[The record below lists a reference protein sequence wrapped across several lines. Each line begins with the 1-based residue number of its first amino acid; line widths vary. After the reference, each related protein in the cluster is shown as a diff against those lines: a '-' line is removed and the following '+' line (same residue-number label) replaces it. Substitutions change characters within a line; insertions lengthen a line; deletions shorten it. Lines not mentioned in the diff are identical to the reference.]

1 MNVGQTDS
9 RQACER
15 TATRT
20 RFLPAVNGGISSL
33 RTDVVGWIIFGLLAI
48 LLLPLLPV
56 IALIWLFDR
65 LVNR

>member
-1 MNVGQTDS
+1 MATGSDTDRPSRRTVTPPSDEHDDSQMN
-9 RQACER
+9 
-15 TATRT
+15 
-20 RFLPAVNGGISSL
+20 
-33 RTDVVGWIIFGLLAI
+33 VVGWIIFGLLAI

>member
-1 MNVGQTDS
+1 
-9 RQACER
+9 
-15 TATRT
+15 
-20 RFLPAVNGGISSL
+20 
-33 RTDVVGWIIFGLLAI
+33 VVGWIIFGLLAI